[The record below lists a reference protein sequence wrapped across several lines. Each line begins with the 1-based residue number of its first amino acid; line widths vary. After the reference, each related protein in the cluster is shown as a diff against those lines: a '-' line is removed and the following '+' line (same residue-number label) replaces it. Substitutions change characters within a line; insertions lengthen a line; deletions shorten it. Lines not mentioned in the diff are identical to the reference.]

1 MDLSQ
6 RVPSV
11 LSFVTAVE
19 AGSFAAAARQL
30 GISNAAVSKN
40 VAGLEQALGV
50 RLLNRTTRTLSLT
63 EEGAA
68 FLRQA
73 RIALDAL
80 DAAVDAIATQR
91 LEISGPVRISSSAAF
106 GRDHLLPALPGLL
119 TRYPQLAVEVDFDDR
134 VVDLVGGGYD
144 LAIRGGH
151 IADSALVARPICHLR
166 MVLVASPTYLA
177 QAGIPRSPAELTQH
191 RLITRRFLGGKVSPW
206 NFRDADGQITTLD
219 VSRSC
224 LTLSAPEAL
233 TDAARQHAG
242 ITQVGVHHAWP
253 YLERGE
259 LKVLLL
265 GQHDP
270 GAYELVLQY
279 PHRALMAPRVK
290 ACIDYLLSQ
299 FAATPALHV
308 PLAALAAYTA

>member
-1 MDLSQ
+1 MELSQ

-11 LSFVTAVE
+11 LSFVHTAE

-63 EEGAA
+63 DEGAV

-91 LEISGPVRISSSAAF
+91 LEISGQVRISSSAAF

-119 TRYPQLAVEVDFDDR
+119 ASYPQLAVEVDFDDR
-134 VVDLVGGGYD
+134 VVDMVAGGYD

-151 IADSALVARPICHLR
+151 IADSALVARPICHLH
-166 MVLVASPTYLA
+166 MALVASPVYLA
-177 QAGIPRSPAELTQH
+177 QAGTPQSPAELASH
-191 RLITRRFLGGKVSPW
+191 RLISRRFLGGKVSPW
-206 NFRDADGQITTLD
+206 NFRDGDGSISTLD
-219 VSRSC
+219 ISRSG
-224 LTLSAPEAL
+224 LILSAPEAL
-233 TDAARQHAG
+233 TEAARQHVG
-242 ITQVGVHHAWP
+242 IAQVGVHHAWR
-253 YLERGE
+253 YLQSGE
-259 LKVLLL
+259 LKVVLPT
-265 GQHDP
+265 QHQP

-279 PHRALMAPRVK
+279 PHRALLAPRVK
-290 ACIDYLLSQ
+290 VCIDYLLAQ

-308 PLAALAAYTA
+308 PLEALAAYAA